1 MASPASRPTLKVFR
15 TFPTGIELPKF
26 STEGSA
32 CFDLAFSS
40 YGKARYDGYSST
52 SGTFSRPYGQNGTI
66 KLMPHERVMAP
77 TGLIFEIPKGYSLR
91 VHPRSSVAYK
101 KGLVLVNAE
110 AVIDA
115 DYFQETFLLLLNASE
130 APIDIFP
137 GERVAQ
143 AELVRV
149 MDYVIKETLDAP
161 EQTTDR
167 VGGIGS
173 TGE

>member
-1 MASPASRPTLKVFR
+1 MAEKSSRPTLKVFR
-15 TFPTGIELPKF
+15 TFPNGIELPKF
-26 STEGSA
+26 ATEGSA

-52 SGTFSRPYGQNGTI
+52 SGNFNRPYGQNGTI

-91 VHPRSSVAYK
+91 IHPRSSVAYK
-101 KGLVLVNAE
+101 KGLILVNCE

-115 DYFQETFLLLLNASE
+115 DYFHETFLLLLNTSE

-137 GERVAQ
+137 GDRIAQ

-149 MDYVIKETLDAP
+149 MDYTIKETLDQP

-167 VGGIGS
+167 EGGIGS
-173 TGE
+173 SGR

>member
-1 MASPASRPTLKVFR
+1 MASPASKPTLKVFR
-15 TFPTGIELPKF
+15 TFSTGIELPKF
-26 STEGSA
+26 STKGSA

-40 YGKARYDGYSST
+40 YGKARYEGFT
-52 SGTFSRPYGQNGTI
+52 ENSGPFSRPYGQNGTI

-91 VHPRSSVAYK
+91 IHPRSSVAYK
-101 KGLVLVNAE
+101 KGLILVNCE

-115 DYFQETFLLLLNASE
+115 DYFHETFLLLLNTSMQ
-130 APIDIFP
+130 PIDIFP
-137 GERVAQ
+137 GDRVAQ
-143 AELVRV
+143 AELVKV
-149 MDYVIKETLDAP
+149 MDYAIKETLDIP

-167 VGGIGS
+167 TGGIGS